1 MEINGKEIR
10 FKATVGALIDLA
22 EICPDGDVN
31 RVTELVQG
39 MTADTL
45 KASVRIISILSN
57 GSLDEKEIRTLDVTE
72 LQALLDEAFAA
83 FRADQQGKVDVKVT
97 KKDEATEA

>member
-22 EICPDGDVN
+22 DICPDGDVN

-45 KASVRIISILSN
+45 RHSVAIIRILSN
-57 GSLDEKEIRTLDVTE
+57 GDLDDEAIRRLDVHE
-72 LQALLDEAFAA
+72 LQQLLDEAFAA
-83 FRADQQGKVDVKVT
+83 FRADQQGKVDVKIT
-97 KKDEATEA
+97 KKDEATDQ